1 MDRKITNNELG
12 RIDVTTFKLTQKNPI
27 IIILDNVRSRN
38 NVGSIF
44 RTADAFAIEKIIL
57 TGITPQPPHRDIY
70 KTALGATDAVNWQ
83 YESNTLEAVNHLQQK
98 NYKAY
103 AVEQV
108 ENAVSLN
115 NFKFNKEDRIALVF
129 GSEVGGVNQLV
140 VDKCDGYIE
149 IPQFGT
155 KHSLNIAVSAGVVLW
170 HLVDQILK

>member
-1 MDRKITNNELG
+1 MSKKITNEALG
-12 RIDVTTFKLTQKNPI
+12 RINITTFKQAPKQPI

-44 RTADAFAIEKIIL
+44 RTSDAFLIEKIIL

-70 KTALGATDAVNWQ
+70 KTALGATDSVNWE
-83 YESNTLEAVNHLQQK
+83 YEKDILRVVDSLKKENFSV
-98 NYKAY
+98 Y

-108 ENAVSLN
+108 RSAVQLN
-115 NFKFNKEDRIALVF
+115 NFNIKKNEKIGLVF
-129 GSEVGGVNQLV
+129 GSEVGGVDQLV
-140 VDKCDGYIE
+140 IDNCDGYIE

-170 HLVDQILK
+170 HLIAQLLE